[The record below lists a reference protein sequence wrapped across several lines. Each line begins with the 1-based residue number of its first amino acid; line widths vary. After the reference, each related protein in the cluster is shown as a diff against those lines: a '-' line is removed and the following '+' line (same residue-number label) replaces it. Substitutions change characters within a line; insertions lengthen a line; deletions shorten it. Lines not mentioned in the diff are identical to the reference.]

1 MRKQRK
7 SLSPI
12 LSIWG
17 RRNTINIGIDVIR
30 LLGEPTH
37 VCIMKNIHNF
47 SLAVCPCEAEEVMS
61 FQVPDLFLED
71 PNAKFCIHSKQFV
84 QQVMKECGLDTDKTY
99 VFHGE
104 WVPEKNAVIFTL
116 KEQE

>member
-1 MRKQRK
+1 MW
-7 SLSPI
+7 SS
-12 LSIWG
+12 G
-17 RRNTINIGIDVIR
+17 RGHVISGSR
-30 LLGEPTH
+30 P
-37 VCIMKNIHNF
+37 
-47 SLAVCPCEAEEVMS
+47 
-61 FQVPDLFLED
+61 FLED

-104 WVPEKNAVIFTL
+104 WVPEKNAVIFML

>member
-1 MRKQRK
+1 
-7 SLSPI
+7 
-12 LSIWG
+12 
-17 RRNTINIGIDVIR
+17 
-30 LLGEPTH
+30 
-37 VCIMKNIHNF
+37 
-47 SLAVCPCEAEEVMS
+47 MS

-104 WVPEKNAVIFTL
+104 WVPEKNAVIFML